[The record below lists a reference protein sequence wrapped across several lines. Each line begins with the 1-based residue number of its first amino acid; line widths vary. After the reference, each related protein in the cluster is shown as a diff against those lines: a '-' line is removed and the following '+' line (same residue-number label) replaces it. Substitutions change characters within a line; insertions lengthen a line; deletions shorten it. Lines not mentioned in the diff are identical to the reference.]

1 MIVRSLFR
9 PLEPSAS
16 GIATRES
23 PTGCAVAHHPPRPIT
38 GLDELSLK
46 FGKEARLCEIY
57 TAVEMPANAQDLAIR
72 ARFEELTR
80 LLPQRYGA
88 PSPAIDQAADDEREQ
103 VLMSHWLA
111 SQGASL
117 ESAREAVLTVEQTL
131 CRPHQCQPVHFRSR
145 VRTVP
150 AGAKSGIDQRL
161 LNGAGLG
168 QGSMTKVE
176 ERYLMRGA
184 ACDIGSF
191 KPDMLDRRFFA
202 GNT

>member
-38 GLDELSLK
+38 GLDGLSLT

-57 TAVEMPANAQDLAIR
+57 TAVEMSADAQDLAIR

-88 PSPAIDQAADDEREQ
+88 PSAAIDQAADDKREQ
-103 VLMSHWLA
+103 VLMSQWLA

-117 ESAREAVLTVEQTL
+117 KGAREAVLTVGRRYVDPISVSLSISGPGSEQ
-131 CRPHQCQPVHFRSR
+131 CR
-145 VRTVP
+145 
-150 AGAKSGIDQRL
+150 K
-161 LNGAGLG
+161 
-168 QGSMTKVE
+168 
-176 ERYLMRGA
+176 YL
-184 ACDIGSF
+184 SN
-191 KPDMLDRRFFA
+191 LSQE
-202 GNT
+202 